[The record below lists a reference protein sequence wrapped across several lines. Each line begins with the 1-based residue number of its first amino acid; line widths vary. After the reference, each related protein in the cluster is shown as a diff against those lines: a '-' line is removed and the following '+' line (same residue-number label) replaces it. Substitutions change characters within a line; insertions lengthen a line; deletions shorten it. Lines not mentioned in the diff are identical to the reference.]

1 MKNQKPK
8 KQAIENLLAFYSLIG
23 SKRQGEDLTENQNQ
37 TEKRG
42 ENQ

>member
-23 SKRQGEDLTENQNQ
+23 STRKGEDQTENQKQ
-37 TEKRG
+37 TVKRG